1 MFLSTTAATPA
12 APDLD
17 GEVAVVDGASIS
29 MVSCFKVYYG
39 YVWYELLRCLRSRN
53 HLVRAYLNRFHPWVW
68 SGQEEDDHDIRILCT
83 KYIL

>member
-1 MFLSTTAATPA
+1 MMARGWIFMFLSTTAATPA

-39 YVWYELLRCLRSRN
+39 YVWYN
-53 HLVRAYLNRFHPWVW
+53 T
-68 SGQEEDDHDIRILCT
+68 I
-83 KYIL
+83 

>member
-1 MFLSTTAATPA
+1 MMARGWIFMFLSTTAATPA

-39 YVWYELLRCLRSRN
+39 YVWYELLRCLRSMKSSSAC
-53 HLVRAYLNRFHPWVW
+53 VP
-68 SGQEEDDHDIRILCT
+68 
-83 KYIL
+83 K